1 VTGIG
6 IKGQAGEIAGG
17 NAVKIQKED
26 VPDFAMSAAVL
37 VLAVLWALWIIRY
50 HYHFIALPFSEWL

>member
-1 VTGIG
+1 LGLRG
-6 IKGQAGEIAGG
+6 KLEEIAGG

-37 VLAVLWALWIIRY
+37 VLAVLWALWIIR
-50 HYHFIALPFSEWL
+50 HRIIALPYSAWL

>member
-1 VTGIG
+1 LGLRG
-6 IKGQAGEIAGG
+6 KLEIAGG

-50 HYHFIALPFSEWL
+50 HFIALPFNEWL